1 MNDLHVHAL
10 EESKNIGKRF
20 VIYKSLHEMRVG
32 EDSIYE
38 HLKDGYEIRSVCV
51 NGEMHNIWKIE
62 DKNIIRSLEH
72 ILEMKLECNFLF
84 VKTQEF
90 FDALYKSEGV
100 KMWIE
105 LWKNEQKPEIIIL
118 HERDDK
124 TKAKIKK
131 ILDIIFI
138 RNLKQYKDDILRFY
152 ERKSL

>member
-51 NGEMHNIWKIE
+51 NGEMHNTWKIE

-105 LWKNEQKPEIIIL
+105 LWKNEQKPETIIL

-124 TKAKIKK
+124 TQAKIKK